1 MVCSFVSISFESPRH
16 GIHKKLG
23 KTLNY
28 WSRDIHNF
36 EFLEKGLGIVFQT
49 HFVYDF
55 SRKIYLLL
63 NSIKR
68 PNFIVW
74 LPLLFEI
81 LANICVVIVC
91 FPGCDAIN
99 FEILSFFIIKP
110 FFYITKKSRQK
121 YKNLDNEKSF

>member
-1 MVCSFVSISFESPRH
+1 MVCSFVSISFESPWL
-16 GIHKKLG
+16 GIHKKLD

-36 EFLEKGLGIVFQT
+36 EFLEKVLGIVFQT

-55 SRKIYLLL
+55 SRKIDLLL

-81 LANICVVIVC
+81 LANICIAIVC

-110 FFYITKKSRQK
+110 FFYMTKKSRQK

>member
-1 MVCSFVSISFESPRH
+1 MVCSFVSISFESPWL
-16 GIHKKLG
+16 GIHKKLD

-55 SRKIYLLL
+55 SRKIDLL

-110 FFYITKKSRQK
+110 FFYMTKKSRQK

>member
-1 MVCSFVSISFESPRH
+1 MFCSFVSISFESPQL
-16 GIHKKLG
+16 GIHKKLD

-28 WSRDIHNF
+28 WSRDIHNS
-36 EFLEKGLGIVFQT
+36 EFLDKGLGIVFQT

-55 SRKIYLLL
+55 SRKIFLLL

-81 LANICVVIVC
+81 LANICIAIVC
-91 FPGCDAIN
+91 YPGCDAIN
-99 FEILSFFIIKP
+99 FEILSFVIIKP
-110 FFYITKKSRQK
+110 FFYMTKKSRQK